1 MVFRMVGIPWW
12 QVNTHVHVVLAS
24 RLGNFF
30 EKVTLTIF
38 PWASRYSMIRILR
51 RVSNESVVVFN
62 NHNGSFEARFLQ
74 SANPLISIQ
83 VGWIEVSRVFFPIS
97 PFRIGI
103 GVHSVVDESCQFFL
117 VVIELGLAWKWS
129 MIANF
134 GFFIFWMS
142 DWWSRS
148 RWISRISDWLVF
160 KDDLIHPFLLDSCF
174 QASLDWTVASNV
186 FCMEGVDKGNVIL
199 LAVIVI
205 NCRFR

>member
-1 MVFRMVGIPWW
+1 MVG
-12 QVNTHVHVVLAS
+12 VL
-24 RLGNFF
+24 R
-30 EKVTLTIF
+30 
-38 PWASRYSMIRILR
+38 W
-51 RVSNESVVVFN
+51 VSNESVVVFN
-62 NHNGSFEARFLQ
+62 NHNGSFEASFLQ
-74 SANPLISIQ
+74 STNPLVSIQ
-83 VGWIEVSRVFFPIS
+83 VGWIEVPGVFFPIS

-103 GVHSVVDESCQFFL
+103 GVHSVVDEGCQFFL
-117 VVIELGLAWKWS
+117 VVIKLSLAWKRS

-142 DWWSRS
+142 HWWSR
-148 RWISRISDWLVF
+148 RGRISRISDWLVF
-160 KDDLIHPFLLDSCF
+160 KDDLINTFLLDPCF

>member
-1 MVFRMVGIPWW
+1 MVG
-12 QVNTHVHVVLAS
+12 VL
-24 RLGNFF
+24 R
-30 EKVTLTIF
+30 
-38 PWASRYSMIRILR
+38 W
-51 RVSNESVVVFN
+51 VSNESVVMFN
-62 NHNGSFEARFLQ
+62 NHNSSFEASFLQ
-74 SANPLISIQ
+74 SANPLVSIQ
-83 VGWIEVSRVFFPIS
+83 VGWIEVSGVFFPIS

-103 GVHSVVDESCQFFL
+103 GVHSVVDEGCQFFL
-117 VVIELGLAWKWS
+117 VVIELSLAWKRS

-142 DWWSRS
+142 HWWSRC
-148 RWISRISDWLVF
+148 RWISCISDWLVF
-160 KDDLIHPFLLDSCF
+160 KDDLIHPFLLDPCF